1 MDVES
6 IKWNKETDVLI
17 VGSGFAGLAAAIEAK
32 NAGVSV
38 IILEKMPYLGGNS
51 IISAGCYNCV
61 DTERQKPE
69 GIEDS
74 IELHYEQTIAGG
86 DYKAEPDKVRY
97 LVEHAL
103 DGWQWLESMGVKLDR
118 PVFQLYG
125 AVWPRTHSARYGRK
139 REGAAIIGALY
150 EQVIA
155 KHIPILL
162 QHRMTRI
169 IRKQPISGK
178 VLGVEVLTGKRKR
191 YFKVKKALLL
201 ASGGFCADVHMRMQ
215 YDPRYD
221 DRYTTSNH
229 AGATGEILTMA
240 ADIGAAMT
248 GMEYIQAAGP
258 TGRDIRYTRRPA
270 GVRKLSRVNPISGM
284 STNSTLYLNIKGERI
299 VACDARRDD
308 ITEAVMRTPEKVC
321 YLVNDLQGLVASGR
335 IFGEISLENA
345 IKLASKYPNEVFI
358 ADTLRELAQQTGM
371 DPAIL
376 EKTVNTYNT
385 YVDAKHDPDF
395 NQAAYNL
402 VYKIE
407 IPPFFAS
414 SGSPAVHYMCGGLK
428 TDTATCQVI
437 DRAGEPIPG
446 LYAAGEVVGGVHG
459 TNRLGG
465 NAIAD
470 CIVFGR
476 LAGKTIA
483 AIK

>member
-1 MDVES
+1 MDIES
-6 IKWNKETDVLI
+6 IKWHEEIDLLI
-17 VGSGFAGLAAAIEAK
+17 VGSGFAGLTAAIEAK
-32 NAGVSV
+32 NAGNSV

-61 DTERQKPE
+61 DPDRQKPE

-74 IELHYEQTIAGG
+74 VELHYEQTIAGG

-103 DGWQWLESMGVKLDR
+103 EGWQWLESMGVKLDK

-125 AVWPRTHSARYGRK
+125 AVWPRTHSTRYGRK

-150 EQVIA
+150 DQVIA

-162 QHRMTRI
+162 QHRMMRI
-169 IRKQPISGK
+169 IRKQPLSGR
-178 VLGVEVLTGKRKR
+178 VLGVEVLDGKRKR

-201 ASGGFCADVHMRMQ
+201 ASGGFCADVRMRIQ

-221 DRYTTSNH
+221 DRYTTTNH
-229 AGATGEILTMA
+229 AGATGEVLTMA
-240 ADIGAAMT
+240 ADIGAAIT
-248 GMEYIQAAGP
+248 GMEYIQAVCP
-258 TGRDIRYTRRPA
+258 TGKDIRYTRRPA

-284 STNSTLYLNIKGERI
+284 STNSTLYLNTKGERI

-321 YLVNDLQGLVASGR
+321 YVVNDLQGLGASGR
-335 IFGEISLENA
+335 IYGEISLEDA
-345 IKLASKYPNEVFI
+345 IKLASKYPNEVFM
-358 ADTLRELAQQTGM
+358 AETLGELAQKIGM

-376 EKTVNTYNT
+376 EETVNTYNS
-385 YVDAKHDPDF
+385 YVDTKQDPDF
-395 NQAAYNL
+395 NQAAHNL
-402 VYKIE
+402 IYKIE

-428 TDTATCQVI
+428 TDSATCQVI
-437 DRAGEPIPG
+437 DRMGKPIPG

-476 LAGKTIA
+476 LAGKMIA
-483 AIK
+483 KIK

>member
-1 MDVES
+1 MDIES
-6 IKWNKETDVLI
+6 IKWNEEIDVLI

-32 NAGVSV
+32 DAGGSV

-61 DTERQKPE
+61 DPDRQKPE
-69 GIEDS
+69 EIEDS
-74 IELHYEQTIAGG
+74 VELHYEQTIAGG

-103 DGWQWLESMGVKLDR
+103 EGWQWLESMGVKLDI

-139 REGAAIIGALY
+139 REGAAIIAALY
-150 EQVIA
+150 EQVMA
-155 KHIPILL
+155 RHIPILL
-162 QHRMTRI
+162 QHRLTRI
-169 IRKQPISGK
+169 IRKQPLSGR
-178 VLGVEVLTGKRKR
+178 VMGVEASAGKRKR
-191 YFKVKKALLL
+191 YFRVKKALLL
-201 ASGGFCADVHMRMQ
+201 ASGGFCADVQMRMQ

-229 AGATGEILTMA
+229 AGATGEVLKMA
-240 ADIGAAMT
+240 AEAGAAMI
-248 GMEYIQAAGP
+248 GMEYIQAIGP
-258 TGRDIRYTRRPA
+258 GGRDIRYIKRPV
-270 GVRKLSRVNPISGM
+270 GVRKMSRVNPISGV
-284 STNSTLYLNIKGERI
+284 STNSTLYLNVKGERI

-308 ITEAVMRTPEKVC
+308 ITEAIMKTPEKVC
-321 YLVNDLQGLVASGR
+321 YIVNDLLGLSASGR

-345 IKLASKYPNEVFI
+345 IKLATKYPNEVFM
-358 ADTLRELAQQTGM
+358 ADTLNELAQKTGM

-376 EKTVNTYNT
+376 EKTVNIYNSC
-385 YVDAKHDPDF
+385 VDTKHDPDF
-395 NQAAYNL
+395 NQAAHNL
-402 VYKIE
+402 IYKIE

-414 SGSPAVHYMCGGLK
+414 SGSPAVHYMCGGLQ
-428 TDTATCQVI
+428 TDTVTCQVI
-437 DRAGEPIPG
+437 DRTGKPIPG
-446 LYAAGEVVGGVHG
+446 LYAAGEVVGGIHG

-483 AIK
+483 EIR